1 MGKTAKRSDPELW
14 EAVKAEVTRGA
25 KGGRPG
31 EWSARKAQL
40 AAHLYKA
47 RGGGYEGAPAPAKA
61 HRGGERHLGGAL
73 CRGQAAQPA
82 RPVEDDQGRARG
94 GALLGWIRVSRVWT
108 SGVSARNII
117 GKALILL
124 DI

>member
-1 MGKTAKRSDPELW
+1 MGKTARRSDPELW

-47 RGGGYEGAPAPAKA
+47 RGGGYEGTPA
-61 HRGGERHLGGAL
+61 RGGERTWEAL
-73 CRGQAAQPA
+73 YAEARRRNLPGRSKMTKAELEAALA
-82 RPVEDDQGRARG
+82 
-94 GALLGWIRVSRVWT
+94 
-108 SGVSARNII
+108 
-117 GKALILL
+117 
-124 DI
+124 

>member
-47 RGGGYEGAPAPAKA
+47 RGGRYDGAPAGKA
-61 HRGGERHLGGAL
+61 PGGERTWEAL
-73 CRGQAAQPA
+73 YAEARRRNLPGRSKMTKAELEAA
-82 RPVEDDQGRARG
+82 
-94 GALLGWIRVSRVWT
+94 LS
-108 SGVSARNII
+108 
-117 GKALILL
+117 
-124 DI
+124 